1 MTYVVMDNFVYGLT
15 KKQTSPTSPLGFK
28 SKTDNWG
35 AFDQPINPMKLAIS
49 AGATFVARTSH
60 TNPKHLLEM
69 MDVAMDHDGFSFI
82 ECLSECTEFFAG
94 AFDSSNPR
102 KGGEFKLMPEDH
114 DPTDEAA
121 AYALASE
128 DFPGRFGIFYQ
139 IQRPTKNALEAGVID
154 AAQGKFEGKS
164 DSEVLQATFNLMK

>member
-1 MTYVVMDNFVYGLT
+1 
-15 KKQTSPTSPLGFK
+15 
-28 SKTDNWG
+28 
-35 AFDQPINPMKLAIS
+35 
-49 AGATFVARTSH
+49 
-60 TNPKHLLEM
+60 M
-69 MDVAMDHDGFSFI
+69 MDAAMDHDGFSFI

-154 AAQGKFEGKS
+154 AAQGKFEGKP